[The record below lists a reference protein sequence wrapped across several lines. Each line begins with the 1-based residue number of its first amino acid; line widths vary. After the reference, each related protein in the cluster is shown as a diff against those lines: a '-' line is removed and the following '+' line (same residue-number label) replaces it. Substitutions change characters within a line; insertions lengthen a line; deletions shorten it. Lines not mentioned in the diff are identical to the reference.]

1 MSHARYKKIMELM
14 DITKTTPPPP
24 YAHLATFF
32 HFFYNII
39 VYSCC
44 IELSKM
50 VILIGNWL
58 QVLNAKS
65 WEDENCSRSVTRTG
79 CKRTGTTSPA
89 SLWCEIHSLEI
100 VFLFLL
106 FATFILS
113 AISQVGWDFQ
123 TFWWWSQVG
132 PGEWEKSNSLS
143 PLPPGCN
150 FPQVDAFV
158 YENCSHNVDTFSEFC
173 TG

>member
-1 MSHARYKKIMELM
+1 M
-14 DITKTTPPPP
+14 
-24 YAHLATFF
+24 
-32 HFFYNII
+32 
-39 VYSCC
+39 
-44 IELSKM
+44 
-50 VILIGNWL
+50 
-58 QVLNAKS
+58 
-65 WEDENCSRSVTRTG
+65 
-79 CKRTGTTSPA
+79 
-89 SLWCEIHSLEI
+89 
-100 VFLFLL
+100 
-106 FATFILS
+106 S

-173 TG
+173 TGWNWRPVKTQTAPPELVKTHANNSGKSCCYIFGTSGKGQRLNHPWNIVCRKLILSRTRGFLFCSGQISIRFVEVKADRTCVGAKFLTTYEMHYQMNGDSFSFIKGRCNIHI